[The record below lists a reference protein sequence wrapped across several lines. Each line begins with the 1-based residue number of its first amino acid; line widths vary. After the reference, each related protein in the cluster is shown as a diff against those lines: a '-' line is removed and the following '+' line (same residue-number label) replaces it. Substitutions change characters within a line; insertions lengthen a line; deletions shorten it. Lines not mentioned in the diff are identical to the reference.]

1 MAIKNLRSLLDFH
14 NEDWSNLLADLLDR
28 NSRINEPK
36 NIYSK
41 EDTENVAESHD
52 QSQSRPASKD
62 VIQDDINYK
71 NTVKS

>member
-41 EDTENVAESHD
+41 EDTENVAESHG
-52 QSQSRPASKD
+52 QSQNRPASKG
-62 VIQDDINYK
+62 VIQDDINFK
-71 NTVKS
+71 SPVKS